1 MAAIHAY
8 LCADGYVIKNPV
20 SQKHK
25 YYQIGLRNTEPVLL
39 IDFQTKFERVFGIK
53 PIITNEGR
61 CRISNKKI
69 FLELTKEYS
78 FYSDHWNPPKIPK
91 RQLPFWLRAYF
102 DCDGWVAVTK
112 AKDRKIGLD
121 SINKAGIIWIQKI
134 LRNEFG
140 INSKVSK
147 RNNRNIYTLRICG
160 KDDLLKYNNKI
171 GFLHPRKKEKLNEAL
186 ESYEV
191 LIWTIPEE
199 KSMLANFVLSKA
211 KLRRS
216 HHQIRICSMHKRNLT
231 RLLDLLKKLF
241 GINGKVF
248 GPWTNSYGSSYF
260 CLSLKEDDMKKLDST
275 LGTLRY

>member
-1 MAAIHAY
+1 M
-8 LCADGYVIKNPV
+8 
-20 SQKHK
+20 
-25 YYQIGLRNTEPVLL
+25 
-39 IDFQTKFERVFGIK
+39 
-53 PIITNEGR
+53 
-61 CRISNKKI
+61 
-69 FLELTKEYS
+69 
-78 FYSDHWNPPKIPK
+78 
-91 RQLPFWLRAYF
+91 PFWLRAYF